1 MARPGSHHV
10 AEWQAYNDTP
20 WGRLRLDLIWANL
33 ERRVPFPPGRVLD
46 VGCGLGETAVRFAS
60 AGSEVVAV
68 DASPAMVAETEA
80 RASDTGVALTCA
92 RIEVE
97 HVGTELAGEA
107 FDLVLCHDVLGY
119 VSDPAAACSALAGL
133 LGDDAR
139 VSITAAN
146 RMAEPLRAALVR
158 HDLRAARDA
167 VETGGYV
174 RTSETFGTELVQ
186 TDFDDVGRWL
196 ETAGLH
202 VDAMLGIRV
211 VNDYLVGAD
220 ELKTSPE
227 GYRDLLLLELEL
239 CERDPY
245 RQIAQI
251 LHVIGRRPAR

>member
-1 MARPGSHHV
+1 
-10 AEWQAYNDTP
+10 
-20 WGRLRLDLIWANL
+20 
-33 ERRVPFPPGRVLD
+33 
-46 VGCGLGETAVRFAS
+46 VRA
-60 AGSEVVAV
+60 
-68 DASPAMVAETEA
+68 
-80 RASDTGVALTCA
+80 
-92 RIEVE
+92 
-97 HVGTELAGEA
+97 
-107 FDLVLCHDVLGY
+107 
-119 VSDPAAACSALAGL
+119 
-133 LGDDAR
+133 
-139 VSITAAN
+139 
-146 RMAEPLRAALVR
+146 
-158 HDLRAARDA
+158 
-167 VETGGYV
+167 
-174 RTSETFGTELVQ
+174 SETFGTELVQ